1 MAKETKEYRIVKWLD
16 LTFVEVRY
24 KGEEWHNWLFLASET
39 PKKNYIFVPEVNMY
53 RRNVSYG

>member
-1 MAKETKEYRIVKWLD
+1 MANEKEYRIAKLWG
-16 LTFVEVRY
+16 LTFVEIRY

-39 PKKNYIFVPEVNMY
+39 PKKGWIYVPEVNMY